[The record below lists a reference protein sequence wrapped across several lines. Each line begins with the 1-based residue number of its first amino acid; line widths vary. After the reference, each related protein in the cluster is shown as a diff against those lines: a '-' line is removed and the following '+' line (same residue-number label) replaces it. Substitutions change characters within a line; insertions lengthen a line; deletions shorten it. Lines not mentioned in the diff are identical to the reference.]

1 MIFKQ
6 TYNKLKILRK
16 NVYAEKIYE
25 ISFHEFFYAILNKK
39 INVNK
44 NYNKFFSFIANLSLF
59 FLSYLTIYKAK
70 IFGIKKINYFIVADS
85 NNIDIRSKNILNLLD
100 DNQYINIVR
109 TKNFKTSLK
118 TYFKFKNIIFFNS
131 LFIFYKFKKKDNSK
145 YNILENIHSKNFYKY
160 LILRKLFSNLGVY
173 KFLMIDDYRE
183 MQIFIKI
190 CNELR
195 IKSIGYQH
203 SRFNKFLLPL
213 KYECFDKYIVW
224 TDFFK
229 KKLLLFNKNYKNKIL
244 INNFRNFSLVQNYK
258 SKNNLIY
265 FVDDYLDEKIIVK
278 YLDKL
283 NKLKNFKLFVKLK
296 FNSEIPDNFIK
307 YLKIKNY
314 TILPNISI
322 NQIIKTIKPAGFL
335 AAHSNILMEST
346 LFNIAPI
353 LLKTKTD
360 YSYDLIDEKLVFHL
374 NLKDN
379 FDKKIKKFVHNKK
392 KISII
397 RNKIWTFKNER
408 INHLF

>member
-1 MIFKQ
+1 
-6 TYNKLKILRK
+6 
-16 NVYAEKIYE
+16 
-25 ISFHEFFYAILNKK
+25 
-39 INVNK
+39 
-44 NYNKFFSFIANLSLF
+44 
-59 FLSYLTIYKAK
+59 
-70 IFGIKKINYFIVADS
+70 
-85 NNIDIRSKNILNLLD
+85 
-100 DNQYINIVR
+100 
-109 TKNFKTSLK
+109 
-118 TYFKFKNIIFFNS
+118 
-131 LFIFYKFKKKDNSK
+131 
-145 YNILENIHSKNFYKY
+145 
-160 LILRKLFSNLGVY
+160 
-173 KFLMIDDYRE
+173 MIDDYRE

-190 CNELR
+190 CSELK

-224 TDFFK
+224 TNFFK
-229 KKLLLFNKNYKNKIL
+229 KKLLLFNKSYKNKIL

-265 FVDDYLDEKIIVK
+265 FVDDYLDEKVIIK
-278 YLDKL
+278 YLEKL
-283 NKLKNFKLFVKLK
+283 NKLKNFKLFIKLK

-307 YLKIKNY
+307 YLKIKNF

-322 NQIIKTIKPAGFL
+322 NQIIRSIKPAGFL

-346 LFNIAPI
+346 LFDIAPI

-379 FDKKIKKFVHNKK
+379 FDKKIKKFVQNKK
-392 KISII
+392 RISII

-408 INHLF
+408 INQLF